1 MLCSYKI
8 GDSFLHLPLE
18 DVQGLLE
25 KSAQA
30 VTEEIEGLEERIE
43 KNDEAM
49 KALKVKLYAKFGKA
63 INLEV

>member
-1 MLCSYKI
+1 M
-8 GDSFLHLPLE
+8 
-18 DVQGLLE
+18 QGLLE

-30 VTEEIEGLEERIE
+30 VAKEIEELEEKIE

-49 KALKVKLYAKFGKA
+49 DGLKVQLYAKFGKA

>member
-1 MLCSYKI
+1 MSSYKI

-30 VTEEIEGLEERIE
+30 VTREIEGLEEKIE
-43 KNDEAM
+43 KNDEIM
-49 KALKVKLYAKFGKA
+49 NELKVKLYAKFGKA

>member
-1 MLCSYKI
+1 M
-8 GDSFLHLPLE
+8 
-18 DVQGLLE
+18 QGLLE

-30 VTEEIEGLEERIE
+30 VAEEIEGLEERIE

>member
-1 MLCSYKI
+1 MFRSYKI

-30 VTEEIEGLEERIE
+30 VMEEIEELKEKIE

-49 KALKVKLYAKFGKA
+49 GGLKIKLYAKFGKA